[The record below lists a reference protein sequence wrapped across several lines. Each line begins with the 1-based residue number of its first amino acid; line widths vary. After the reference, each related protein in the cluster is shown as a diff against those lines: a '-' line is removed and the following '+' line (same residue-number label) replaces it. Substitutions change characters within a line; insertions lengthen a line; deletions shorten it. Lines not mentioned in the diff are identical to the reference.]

1 MSKVAELERSL
12 LGALLVD
19 PSRLDEL
26 GTLEAEHFDRDHHRK
41 LYELLLELRRAGKAI
56 DLLLVLDEVQRR
68 GADDFGGVTF
78 VSQLGDHVPS
88 TENLA
93 FYAKQV
99 RGASTKRKIRHAARE
114 LEHAASNGHDPEDV
128 VAMARALS
136 AVANSEEWP
145 TPQPLMAAR
154 PPFPVEC
161 LPSWAC
167 DFALAL
173 AEAVQVPLDLAGVGV
188 LSAMATAIRGRTI
201 LDVTPDWREL
211 LTLYTITALPSGE
224 RKSPVFTALTRPIW
238 HWLSSEN
245 DRMKVDV
252 AINESSRRVLRK
264 RVDGLE
270 KKNSKSDDPEVKR
283 ELDLAVKELEALPVL
298 RVPRVIVDD
307 VTYEKAADLLV
318 QHNYIAVVAEESGIF
333 DTMGGLY
340 HGGTERLDL
349 FLKGHDGSPHTV
361 DRVSRPNTLIKSARM
376 GFFLSVQRYVIEALS
391 KQEGFMGKGIL
402 PRFLFSIPDS
412 LVGSRR
418 ANPTA
423 LPESLKANYGR
434 RIQETLAAQSIP
446 ARIRLSPQ
454 AEELR
459 RIASTELEP
468 RLRADLSEM
477 VPWAAKMLGRT
488 LRIAGVFHLYANR
501 GHDDVMV
508 EDLERALGLQE
519 YFIAHAKVAHGLI
532 AQGHTTDAERVMDW
546 IRRKQPRAL
555 SVRDVRR
562 ALRWRTNEQ
571 TWEAVSRLVDLG
583 YLRRVDV
590 RTNTR
595 GGLPHAI
602 YLPHPSIV
610 TANDSLTVN

>member
-1 MSKVAELERSL
+1 MSKVAEIERSL

-19 PSRLDEL
+19 PARIDEL
-26 GTLEAEHFDRDHHRK
+26 GTLEPEHFDRDHHRR
-41 LYELLLELRRAGKAI
+41 LYALLLELRRGGKAI
-56 DLLLVLDEVQRR
+56 DLLLVIEEVQRR
-68 GADDFGGVTF
+68 GAEDFGGVAF
-78 VSQLGDHVPS
+78 VSQLGDHVAS
-88 TENLA
+88 TENLSY
-93 FYAKQV
+93 YAKQV
-99 RGASTKRKIRHAARE
+99 RGAATKRRIRHAARE

-136 AVANSEEWP
+136 AVANGEDWP
-145 TPQPLMAAR
+145 TPQPLMAPR

-188 LSAMATAIRGRTI
+188 LSAMATAVRGRTM

-238 HWLSSEN
+238 HWLSAES

-252 AINESSRRVLRK
+252 AINESTRRVAKK
-264 RVDGLE
+264 RVEALE
-270 KKNSKSDDPEVKR
+270 KKNSKTGDPEVR
-283 ELDLAVKELEALPVL
+283 AELDEAVKALEALPML

-412 LVGSRR
+412 LVGKRR
-418 ANPTA
+418 ADPEA
-423 LPESLKANYGR
+423 LPETLKASYGR
-434 RIQETLAAQSIP
+434 RIQEMLAAQSLP
-446 ARIRLSPQ
+446 SRIRLTPQ

-459 RIASTELEP
+459 KVASVELEP
-468 RLRADLSEM
+468 RFRTDLGEM

-501 GHDDVMV
+501 GHDDVLV
-508 EDLERALGLQE
+508 EDLERALGFQE

-532 AQGHTTDAERVMDW
+532 AQGHVSDAERVLDW
-546 IRRKQPRAL
+546 IRRTHPTTITLREL
-555 SVRDVRR
+555 RR
-562 ALRWRTNEQ
+562 RLRWRTSEQ
-571 TWEAVSRLVDLG
+571 PLEAIWRLMDLG
-583 YLRRVDV
+583 YVRKVDV
-590 RTNTR
+590 DRTPT
-595 GGLPHAI
+595 GGRPTSI
-602 YLPHPSIV
+602 YLPHPSLSDV
-610 TANDSLTVN
+610 H

>member
-19 PSRLDEL
+19 PARLDEL
-26 GTLEAEHFDRDHHRK
+26 GTLKPEHFDRDHHRR
-41 LYELLLELRRAGKAI
+41 LFELLLELRRAGKGI
-56 DLLLVLDEVQRR
+56 DLTLVVEEIGRR
-68 GADDFGGVTF
+68 GADDYGGVAF
-78 VSQLGDHVPS
+78 VVQLGDNVPS

-93 FYAKQV
+93 YYAKQI
-99 RGASTKRKIRHAARE
+99 RGASNKRAIRHAARE
-114 LEHAASNGHDPEDV
+114 LEHAAANGHDPEDV
-128 VAMARALS
+128 VAMARAL
-136 AVANSEEWP
+136 AQIAINDEWP
-145 TPQPLMAAR
+145 TPQPLMAPR
-154 PPFPVEC
+154 PPFPVQC

-167 DFALAL
+167 DFACAL
-173 AEAVQVPLDLAGVGV
+173 AEAIQVPLDLAGVGV
-188 LSAMATAIRGRTI
+188 LSAMATAVRGRTI

-224 RKSPVFTALTRPIW
+224 RKSPVFAALTRPIW
-238 HWLSSEN
+238 HWLSTEN

-252 AINESSRRVLRK
+252 AINESMRRVLKK
-264 RVDGLE
+264 RVDALE
-270 KKNSKSDDPEVKR
+270 KKSSKSGDPEVKA
-283 ELDLAVKELEALPVL
+283 ELDAAVKELDALPVL
-298 RVPRVIVDD
+298 RVPRVTVDD

-318 QHNYIAVVAEESGIF
+318 QHSFIAVVAEESGIF

-418 ANPTA
+418 ADPTA
-423 LPESLKANYGR
+423 LPEGLKATYGR
-434 RIQETLAAQSIP
+434 RIQETLSSQSIS
-446 ARIRLSPQ
+446 ARIRLTPQ

-459 RIASTELEP
+459 QVASVELEP
-468 RLRADLSEM
+468 RFRTDLAEM
-477 VPWAAKMLGRT
+477 VPWSAKMLGRT
-488 LRIAGVFHLYANR
+488 LRIAGIFHLYANR
-501 GHDDVMV
+501 GHDDVLQ

-532 AQGHTTDAERVMDW
+532 AQGHTTDAERVLDW
-546 IRRKQPRAL
+546 IRRNQWRAI

-562 ALRWRTNEQ
+562 GLRWRSNDQ
-571 TWEAVSRLVDLG
+571 AWAAVSRLLDLG
-583 YLRRVDV
+583 YLRRIDV
-590 RTNTR
+590 PPTGR
-595 GGLPHAI
+595 GGMPHAI
-602 YLPHPSIV
+602 YIPHPSIV
-610 TANDSLTVN
+610 ADAH